1 MSLERVEI
9 IGYIVDMS
17 LQMNIM
23 ANNANSPFLAYLLE
37 MVAKEGQYI
46 MKNDAVNKENR

>member
-1 MSLERVEI
+1 MSLERVKI

-23 ANNANSPFLAYLLE
+23 ANNVNSPFLAYLLE
-37 MVAKEGQYI
+37 MVAKEGQHI

>member
-17 LQMNIM
+17 RQMNIM

-37 MVAKEGQYI
+37 MVAKEGQHI
-46 MKNDAVNKENR
+46 IKNDVVNKENR